1 MPRYGF
7 IREKL
12 DIKILILFILRR
24 LPAPVDAA
32 TLCDLVNCDDGIDY
46 FDYTECLEDLV
57 RTGHVSESDESY
69 VITDKGRKNGEY
81 VESSLPYSV
90 RIKAEK
96 SAVPVAERLS
106 RMAMI
111 TARHENTESGCMLVV
126 GMSDGKGEIFSSR
139 LLVPDEE
146 QDKKMEKKFRLG
158 AEKIYTEVIKLIS
171 GEQEQQD
178 Q

>member
-146 QDKKMEKKFRLG
+146 QAKKMEKKLW
-158 AEKIYTEVIKLIS
+158 A
-171 GEQEQQD
+171 
-178 Q
+178 

>member
-96 SAVPVAERLS
+96 SAVPVAERRS
-106 RMAMI
+106 
-111 TARHENTESGCMLVV
+111 V
-126 GMSDGKGEIFSSR
+126 
-139 LLVPDEE
+139 
-146 QDKKMEKKFRLG
+146 
-158 AEKIYTEVIKLIS
+158 
-171 GEQEQQD
+171 
-178 Q
+178 